1 MNIPRCG
8 CAEVVSRLL
17 AANADLHFRD
27 EHQACPLHE
36 AAAKGH
42 AAVVQQLLAARAAVG
57 EVDCEGKEALHWAA
71 SKGHVEAAK
80 VLLKANA
87 QVGRAETCG
96 NLKTRRLKDLRSRYG
111 FCHVLPIKMEQ
122 DRGWPRKLEL
132 VHIAIWDDCSKVAQ
146 PNHVLKS

>member
-1 MNIPRCG
+1 VNIPRCG
-8 CAEVVSRLL
+8 CAEVVGRLL

-42 AAVVQQLLAARAAVG
+42 AAVVQQLVAARAAVG

-96 NLKTRRLKDLRSRYG
+96 NLKTRRLQGSQRSGLAKEIGVGPHLYLG
-111 FCHVLPIKMEQ
+111 
-122 DRGWPRKLEL
+122 
-132 VHIAIWDDCSKVAQ
+132 
-146 PNHVLKS
+146 